1 MVDYAQW
8 TTDELN
14 RLRVLLAAEGAGR
27 EETDAVA
34 REIGRR
40 ESVADPRP
48 AMVASAG
55 TMDRAM
61 PLAHALVAQPPET
74 SSRRIGEM
82 EHVGVAPRFFA
93 FVIDGGVFF
102 VLGFVLALLT
112 GNTSS
117 GGGLLFWALVSLVY
131 YVSCETL
138 LGGTLG
144 KLALGLRVVDEKG
157 DSIKWGAAVVRNL
170 LRVVDGLFFYLIG
183 AIAVWSSP
191 ARQRLGDRAA
201 HTYVVRP

>member
-1 MVDYAQW
+1 VDYAQW

-14 RLRVLLAAEGAGR
+14 GLRVLLATEDAGP

-40 ESVADPRP
+40 ESIADPRP
-48 AMVASAG
+48 ETLASAD
-55 TMDRAM
+55 TTKRAI
-61 PLAHALVAQPPET
+61 PLAHALVAQPFET
-74 SSRRIGEM
+74 SARRIAEM
-82 EHVGVAPRFFA
+82 EHVGVAPRFVAFA
-93 FVIDGGVFF
+93 IDGAVFF
-102 VLGFVLALLT
+102 ALAFIVALMT
-112 GNTSS
+112 GATSS
-117 GGGLLFWALVSLVY
+117 GGSSLFWALVFLVY
-131 YVSCETL
+131 YISLETL

-170 LRVVDGLFFYLIG
+170 LRAVDGLFFYLIG